1 MDRMRAGLTG
11 LGAVFL
17 LTLAASL
24 AFGPSDESM
33 ENRDSSEPLAQLGV
47 APGSDKANGTS
58 SAPVNGLVVPAP
70 APADPE
76 ALPPAPDPDGQP
88 GTGSAADIAGS
99 PPGSGDSLTVAV

>member
-24 AFGPSDESM
+24 AFGPSDGQSEA
-33 ENRDSSEPLAQLGV
+33 RDSGEPLAQLGV

-58 SAPVNGLVVPAP
+58 SAPVNGLVAPAP
-70 APADPE
+70 APAEPDAYLPE
-76 ALPPAPDPDGQP
+76 PEETPGNTPP
-88 GTGSAADIAGS
+88 ADIAGRLLL
-99 PPGSGDSLTVAV
+99 PRDGVAVSI